1 MRHGSALLGPISH
14 GEGWGNVDVPC
25 TCTHVRCYATDALL
39 LHTCWMLRNWGWAS
53 CRRFLPNP
61 IECAFFYGKMQNPFK
76 SRPHFL
82 QIFRQDNVCFAVTKI
97 TFFPEMEAPTSAVSG
112 PAGCF
117 CPIWLHVKWSMELNL
132 PKL

>member
-1 MRHGSALLGPISH
+1 
-14 GEGWGNVDVPC
+14 
-25 TCTHVRCYATDALL
+25 
-39 LHTCWMLRNWGWAS
+39 MLRNGCVALAHMLDATQLMGWGWAS

-61 IECAFFYGKMQNPFK
+61 IECAFFYGK

-132 PKL
+132 PKIVDPLVLGVH